1 MKIPTG
7 FGLGPRLFNVTIVIR
22 VSSRDKHKHKHKHTH
37 THIHIHTHT
46 RTSLIHL
53 SVATASVLRVLDRRG
68 ARSLHCT
75 FVAAPRRHGVST
87 WTLERPLYARIPL

>member
-7 FGLGPRLFNVTIVIR
+7 FGLGPRLFNVAIVIR
-22 VSSRDKHKHKHKHTH
+22 VSSRDKHKHTHTH
-37 THIHIHTHT
+37 THARLWSICQ
-46 RTSLIHL
+46 
-53 SVATASVLRVLDRRG
+53 VAIASVPRVLDRRG
-68 ARSLHCT
+68 AQSLHRT